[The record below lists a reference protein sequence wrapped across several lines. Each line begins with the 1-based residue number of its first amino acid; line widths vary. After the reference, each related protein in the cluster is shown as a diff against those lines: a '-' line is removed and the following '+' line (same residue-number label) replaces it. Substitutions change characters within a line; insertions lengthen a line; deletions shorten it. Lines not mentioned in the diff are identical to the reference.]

1 MKNGFFLF
9 FFFAWMLCLCSS
21 VLFAQSSKSHPDKL
35 PWVDGIFP
43 AKKGDFEYKVVPGE
57 GATLSDARNDAFNGL
72 LTDLG
77 NQAGV
82 TVNSQ
87 TIAEIKSSLNYK
99 AGSENYQEST
109 SNITTHKIDR
119 EGFKASF
126 SKVSEYYEYN
136 HGRYLL
142 WELYEVS
149 RSGNPFQA
157 YIPEYT
163 THYGGSAL
171 WRSMIVPGWGQF
183 HKKKVAKGVIMLTLE
198 VAAVSGL
205 AYCEIQRSDNWR
217 KSGETTNIRI
227 AKEYRS
233 RADDWELRRNIFIGA
248 VAGIYLWNVLDAAL
262 AKGKI
267 KYAYAWMPN
276 DINLFAN
283 EMNGHCCYG
292 LSLKFKI
299 K

>member
-1 MKNGFFLF
+1 MKSRILLF
-9 FFFAWMLCLCSS
+9 CFFAWMLCLGSA

-35 PWVDGIFP
+35 PWVDGVFP
-43 AKKGDFEYKVVPGE
+43 AKKGDFEYSVARGE
-57 GATLSDARNDAFNGL
+57 GATLSDARNDAFSGL

-77 NQAGV
+77 NKAGV

-87 TIAEIKSSLNYK
+87 TIAEIKSSLNYN

-109 SNITTHKIDR
+109 SNLTTHKIDR

-126 SKVSEYYEYN
+126 TKVSEYYEYA

-149 RSGNPFQA
+149 RSGKPFDA

-183 HKKKVAKGVIMLTLE
+183 HKKKVAKGVIMLTAE
-198 VAAVSGL
+198 VAAISGL
-205 AYCEIQRSDNWR
+205 AFCEIQRSDNWR
-217 KSGETTNIRI
+217 KSSETTNVRI
-227 AKEYRS
+227 AKEYRDI
-233 RADDWELRRNIFIGA
+233 ADDWELRRNIFIG
-248 VAGIYLWNVLDAAL
+248 VTAGIYLWNVLDAAL

-283 EMNGHCCYG
+283 EWKGCPYYG
-292 LSLKFKI
+292 LSFSFKF
-299 K
+299 